1 MLVINLNTFVEQ
13 YLCKYYELWY
23 SWGSNFPKD
32 HVVWKSKHL
41 VNLLL
46 KKDLWIKL
54 KKKTQ
59 STYLFKQPA
68 STLFVGISNIATVH
82 LNTNITGIFIW
93 KLDILIASFGIEV
106 NIVLKC
112 NNRNKLSTSMQTI
125 SLNVEELFKPMN
137 AWYGFTEF
145 MQ

>member
-1 MLVINLNTFVEQ
+1 MFVFNLNTFVEQ

-23 SWGSNFPKD
+23 SWGSIFPKD
-32 HVVWKSKHL
+32 HVVWISKHL
-41 VNLLL
+41 VNLLF
-46 KKDLWIKL
+46 KKDLRIKL
-54 KKKTQ
+54 KNQ
-59 STYLFKQPA
+59 STYLFKQLPL
-68 STLFVGISNIATVH
+68 TLFVGISNIATVH

-93 KLDILIASFGIEV
+93 KLDILIASSGIEV
-106 NIVLKC
+106 NIVLNC

-125 SLNVEELFKPMN
+125 SSNMEELLKPMN